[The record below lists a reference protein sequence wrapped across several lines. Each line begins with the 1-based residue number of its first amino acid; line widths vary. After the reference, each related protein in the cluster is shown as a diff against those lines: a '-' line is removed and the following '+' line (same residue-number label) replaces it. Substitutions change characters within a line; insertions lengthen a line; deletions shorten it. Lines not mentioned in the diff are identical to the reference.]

1 MRALLLLMCAVC
13 TFGQGTPKGP
23 ALQGLD
29 PVLLTEG
36 RDVDGKDSI
45 TVQRGRFLY
54 QFSSEETRAKFNR
67 EPERYAIQLEG
78 ACARMGPPAG
88 GNPDAYVVHDG
99 RIYIMGSDECYRHFK
114 AAPAKYLESAQPK
127 QEWNPAAAERA
138 KGAALLKKAMDALGG
153 ADRFAVKAYVETRK
167 QESPN
172 GSRTTSRAALLPASL
187 RTETK
192 VGENSFGNLVTP
204 EGGMNIFRGEG
215 NRMPEAFAREVLRD
229 WRHDL
234 LSILTARGGS
244 DFEVYAA
251 GDVVIVRNHGT
262 VSVVKID
269 AQSGEIKSVGFR
281 GRGPGGEYGD
291 VRIEYSDYRDAGSGV
306 RLPFK
311 AQGMFNGELTP
322 NTWTVESFQFNPP
335 DIAARFKAPER
346 IRKN

>member
-1 MRALLLLMCAVC
+1 MMRALLLLMCAVC

-172 GSRTTSRAALLPASL
+172 GSRTTSRAALLPAPL

-192 VGENSFGNLVTP
+192 GGENRFGNLVTP
-204 EGGMNIFRGEG
+204 EGGRDIFGREG
-215 NRMPEAFAREVLRD
+215 KWLPAGVGARVLRD

-244 DFEVYAA
+244 DLEGYAA
-251 GDVVIVRNHGT
+251 GDVE
-262 VSVVKID
+262 VVC
-269 AQSGEIKSVGFR
+269 QHR
-281 GRGPGGEYGD
+281 T
-291 VRIEYSDYRDAGSGV
+291 GSGV
-306 RLPFK
+306 EIE
-311 AQGMFNGELTP
+311 A
-322 NTWTVESFQFNPP
+322 TVGGNKSGGFRRGGP
-335 DIAARFKAPER
+335 R
-346 IRKN
+346 